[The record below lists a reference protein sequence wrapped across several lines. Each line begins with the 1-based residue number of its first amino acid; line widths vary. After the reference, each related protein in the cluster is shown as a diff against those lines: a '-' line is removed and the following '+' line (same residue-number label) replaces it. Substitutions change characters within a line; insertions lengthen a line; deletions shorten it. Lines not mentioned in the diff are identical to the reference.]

1 MLQHL
6 SRPPPSAGRAAP
18 ASPRGADGWDE
29 SDAYAAPAPP
39 PALRAADGWDD
50 SDPYAPAPARDLG
63 PLQAATVRPQ
73 GLGPPATIGPRP
85 DIGPRPGYPVL
96 AALAPMN
103 VGMLAPIVPA
113 TGASV
118 LAPIAPPTQC
128 GGAAP
133 VLAAY
138 APQTGSY
145 VNPSWAASTPPAAP
159 AAGWGSPSAAAG
171 WGAPPAHGW
180 GVAAAAALS
189 AAPPAQTGGWAPPPP
204 QHNFKPAPAL
214 APPNG
219 GFDARRAVHKEMP
232 THAAPPSYDEGRG
245 PARSSWAASAPP
257 GALPPQRQERASP
270 SGGGRGR
277 GSTLPSWMAKG
288 PALLTPTD
296 LAAERGDVRAGGAAP
311 RDRPPSRGGAEPAA
325 PAPRGRPEAPPAR
338 GRPDAVPDSNDP
350 AVWGRPEAPPAKQR
364 RVDIDVGS
372 ADVRRSG
379 GRAWGV
385 EEMKN
390 FDAVSEDRRWGAPG
404 PAAPVS
410 TARTPSRAPAKAPQA
425 DGRRRVYE
433 YPDVPQYNGDP
444 MRPFD
449 PNIAF
454 MSPYSDRGDEA
465 AAAGWDIARKDA
477 RNIGRGPC
485 APYLKSQLK

>member
-1 MLQHL
+1 MQSTPELKELHQEL
-6 SRPPPSAGRAAP
+6 SSLAKLDKGKAVSQIKVRAVGKACFEARSEYKRAVQMVEQFVHKTPVHCRLAGVYVIDAVCRRSKDQSDRDVFAP
-18 ASPRGADGWDE
+18 RFGRE
-29 SDAYAAPAPP
+29 I
-39 PALRAADGWDD
+39 L
-50 SDPYAPAPARDLG
+50 
-63 PLQAATVRPQ
+63 
-73 GLGPPATIGPRP
+73 ATIGALDDAELQDRQRLLKLVDNWVKTRLFGDVDFEAAAVVQRTRGDGADVYAQPPRKRSRSPECRAP
-85 DIGPRPGYPVL
+85 DPRQQLPQQGYP
-96 AALAPMN
+96 
-103 VGMLAPIVPA
+103 
-113 TGASV
+113 
-118 LAPIAPPTQC
+118 
-128 GGAAP
+128 
-133 VLAAY
+133 
-138 APQTGSY
+138 PQGQQ
-145 VNPSWAASTPPAAP
+145 
-159 AAGWGSPSAAAG
+159 WGSPQQQQWCSPQQG
-171 WGAPPAHGW
+171 Y
-180 GVAAAAALS
+180 
-189 AAPPAQTGGWAPPPP
+189 PP
-204 QHNFKPAPAL
+204 QHQQAWGSPQQGYPQQQQQQGVGYPEQCA
-214 APPNG
+214 
-219 GFDARRAVHKEMP
+219 ARAEAEACDRPGH
-232 THAAPPSYDEGRG
+232 GRG
-245 PARSSWAASAPP
+245 N
-257 GALPPQRQERASP
+257 
-270 SGGGRGR
+270 
-277 GSTLPSWMAKG
+277 
-288 PALLTPTD
+288 D
-296 LAAERGDVRAGGAAP
+296 
-311 RDRPPSRGGAEPAA
+311 
-325 PAPRGRPEAPPAR
+325 APRGRPEAPPAR